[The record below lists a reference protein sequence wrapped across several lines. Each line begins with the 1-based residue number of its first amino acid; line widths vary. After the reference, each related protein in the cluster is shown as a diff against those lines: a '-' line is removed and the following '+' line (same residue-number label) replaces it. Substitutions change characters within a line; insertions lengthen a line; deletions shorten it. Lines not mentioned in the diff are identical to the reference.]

1 MQYFEFIVLLK
12 EKKGKKSAEIYFG
25 GDKYSAEI
33 YFGGDIFRHQM
44 SKMVKIS
51 ALISAEK
58 YLQ

>member
-12 EKKGKKSAEIYFG
+12 EKWRRYIFG

-33 YFGGDIFRHQM
+33 IFGGDNFRHQM

-51 ALISAEK
+51 ALISAEI